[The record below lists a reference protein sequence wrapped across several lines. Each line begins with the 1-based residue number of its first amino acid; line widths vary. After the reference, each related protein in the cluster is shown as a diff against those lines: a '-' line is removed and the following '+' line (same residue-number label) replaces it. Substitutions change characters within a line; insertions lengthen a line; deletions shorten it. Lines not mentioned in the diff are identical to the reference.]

1 MWPVVYT
8 GNGTTTAPCVPA
20 HVMKPATVPPRALR
34 RLPHWL
40 LAGLALACCLAGLAG
55 LLASAVAVPP
65 ARAAPPSG
73 ASAPAAGAVAPVY
86 AIPLKG
92 AVGPASAS
100 FVLRSMARARD
111 AGAQLVVLEMDTP
124 GGLDASMR
132 EIIQAILAS
141 PVPVATYVYPG
152 GARAASAGTYILY
165 ASHVAAMA
173 PGTNLG
179 AASPVQ
185 IGIGG
190 PQRPDA
196 VPGANPASA
205 PASEPSTADTMAR
218 KQMHDASAYIRG
230 LAQLRGRNAEWAER
244 AVREAVSL
252 SADEA
257 LAQRVIDVVASDL
270 PALLRQIDGRQL
282 TAGGKASVLHTRDA
296 TVVDM
301 EPDWRSRFL
310 AVITE
315 PSVALMLL
323 MIGIY
328 GLIFEFSTPG
338 MIVPGVAGAICLL
351 LALFALHM
359 LPVSYAGLAL
369 VALGIACMVAELF
382 LPSFGALGLGGIIA
396 FAFGAVMLID
406 TDVPGFGVPLP
417 MVAML
422 SAMSAALLLG
432 MSAMLMRSRKR
443 PVVSGADTLIGS
455 RGELLEDLRDEGWA
469 TVRGENWRVRSASPM
484 ARGTP
489 VVVTARHGLI
499 LDVIAAGNAP
509 GAPAP
514 PRPTQPQPTP
524 DKGA

>member
-1 MWPVVYT
+1 
-8 GNGTTTAPCVPA
+8 
-20 HVMKPATVPPRALR
+20 MKPATALARALR
-34 RLPHWL
+34 LLHGRLL
-40 LAGLALACCLAGLAG
+40 VGLALACCAAA
-55 LLASAVAVPP
+55 LASTLASFH
-65 ARAAPPSG
+65 ARAAPPAG
-73 ASAPAAGAVAPVY
+73 PASAPAATATAPVY
-86 AIPLKG
+86 VIPLKG

-100 FVLRSMARARD
+100 FVLRGMTRARE

-132 EIIQAILAS
+132 EVIQAILAS
-141 PVPVATYVYPG
+141 PVPVASYVYPG

-165 ASHVAAMA
+165 ASHIAAMA

-179 AASPVQ
+179 AATPVQ
-185 IGIGG
+185 VGIGG

-196 VPGANPASA
+196 LPGASPASA
-205 PASEPSTADTMAR
+205 PASEPASTDTMAR

-244 AVREAVSL
+244 AVRESVSL
-252 SADEA
+252 SANEA
-257 LAQRVIDVVASDL
+257 LAQRVIDIVAPDL
-270 PALLRQIDGRQL
+270 PSLLRQVEGRKL
-282 TAGGKASVLHTRDA
+282 TAAGGKDSVLHTA
-296 TVVDM
+296 NAPVVEL

-338 MIVPGVAGAICLL
+338 MVVPGIAGAICLL
-351 LALFALHM
+351 VALFALHM
-359 LPVSYAGLAL
+359 LPVNYAGLAL
-369 VALGIACMVAELF
+369 VALGIGCMVAELF
-382 LPSFGALGLGGIIA
+382 LPTFGALGVGGIIA

-417 MVAML
+417 MVAAL
-422 SAMSAALLLG
+422 SAMSAIFVFG
-432 MSAMLMRSRKR
+432 MSAVLVRSRKR
-443 PVVSGADTLIGS
+443 PVVSGADTLVGS
-455 RGELLEDLRDEGWA
+455 HGELLDDLRDEGWA
-469 TVRGENWRVRSASPM
+469 SVRGENWRVRSATPL

-489 VVVTARHGLI
+489 VQVTARHGLV
-499 LDVIAAGNAP
+499 LDVVAAGNAP
-509 GAPAP
+509 LS
-514 PRPTQPQPTP
+514 PTPPQPTP